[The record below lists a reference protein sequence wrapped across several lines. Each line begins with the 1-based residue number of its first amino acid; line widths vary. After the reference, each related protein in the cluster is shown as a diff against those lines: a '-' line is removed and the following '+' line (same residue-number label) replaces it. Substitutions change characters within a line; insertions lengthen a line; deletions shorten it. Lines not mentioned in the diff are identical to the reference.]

1 MWNDT
6 KKICIA
12 LHKDGI
18 QIHKVLHIF
27 GKNIK
32 FSEERKQDLGGD
44 GGGKKYDQ
52 NVLYEKIQKLK

>member
-1 MWNDT
+1 M
-6 KKICIA
+6 A

-18 QIHKVLHIF
+18 KIHKLLHIF
-27 GKNIK
+27 GSNMK

-52 NVLYEKIQKLK
+52 NVLHEKIQKLK